1 MQTPLMA
8 ICSSSNLF
16 FSSIHSTTT
25 NSSYLKLISIYNL
38 SNNPLLYSSPHS
50 SSNYA
55 CVTVREEEDPLIG
68 IETAS
73 FLDVKEERESEVER
87 EHFWR
92 NGVAIRRKRRRRRR
106 INLLEC
112 MNIDDD
118 DDYQNHKF
126 LFSDKNSGKSRFMNP
141 KEEAKFSWHL
151 QERARIEAVRT
162 EALAKM
168 EEEEH
173 ELSSIQ
179 WANAAG
185 ISQKN
190 LDRIIWNGKQS
201 EKRITKSYL
210 RLVVSVASSYQGK
223 GLSLQDL
230 TQEGSIGLL
239 RGAIK
244 FNPEKGYKLSTYA
257 YWWIRQAITR
267 AITKKSKIIRL
278 PGSIHELV
286 PKICEAN
293 AVLSRKL
300 RRFPTYEEIAEEID
314 ANASSVRLA
323 IERNKSP
330 ISLDQ
335 ASTSRGSM
343 SLQVLSIQF
352 RKISSHFFTSGTL
365 MISYSG
371 GARIGPPIPQ
381 PRIFFFVNSSFY
393 DVLQAIIP
401 GPDEMTPE
409 AMVKKEALKPE
420 IEKLLEPLCDREAHV
435 LRLHYGLNGGAPRS
449 FEEIGKLLELSRE
462 RVRQINSSALS
473 KLREIVEIDDLK
485 YFI

>member
-8 ICSSSNLF
+8 ICSSSNHSPPF
-16 FSSIHSTTT
+16 PNFSFSTTTTTNT

-38 SNNPLLYSSPHS
+38 SNNPLLFSSPHS

-55 CVTVREEEDPLIG
+55 CVTVREEEEDPLIVPASAG

-73 FLDVKEERESEVER
+73 FLDVKERESEVER

-106 INLLEC
+106 INFLEC
-112 MNIDDD
+112 MNSDDD

-162 EALAKM
+162 EAIANM

-173 ELSSIQ
+173 ELSSDQ
-179 WANAAG
+179 WAKAAG

-343 SLQVLSIQF
+343 SLQ
-352 RKISSHFFTSGTL
+352 
-365 MISYSG
+365 
-371 GARIGPPIPQ
+371 
-381 PRIFFFVNSSFY
+381 
-393 DVLQAIIP
+393 AIIP

-473 KLREIVEIDDLK
+473 KLREMVEIDDLK

>member
-16 FSSIHSTTT
+16 FSSIHSTTTT

-55 CVTVREEEDPLIG
+55 CVTVQEEEDPLIAPRG
-68 IETAS
+68 ARIETAS

-112 MNIDDD
+112 MNNDDY

-162 EALAKM
+162 EAIANM
-168 EEEEH
+168 EEEER
-173 ELSSIQ
+173 ELSSDQ
-179 WANAAG
+179 WAKAAG

-343 SLQVLSIQF
+343 SLQ
-352 RKISSHFFTSGTL
+352 
-365 MISYSG
+365 
-371 GARIGPPIPQ
+371 
-381 PRIFFFVNSSFY
+381 
-393 DVLQAIIP
+393 AIIP

-473 KLREIVEIDDLK
+473 KLREMVEIDDLK

>member
-1 MQTPLMA
+1 MA

-151 QERARIEAVRT
+151 Q
-162 EALAKM
+162 
-168 EEEEH
+168 
-173 ELSSIQ
+173 
-179 WANAAG
+179 
-185 ISQKN
+185 
-190 LDRIIWNGKQS
+190 
-201 EKRITKSYL
+201 
-210 RLVVSVASSYQGK
+210 
-223 GLSLQDL
+223 
-230 TQEGSIGLL
+230 
-239 RGAIK
+239 
-244 FNPEKGYKLSTYA
+244 
-257 YWWIRQAITR
+257 
-267 AITKKSKIIRL
+267 
-278 PGSIHELV
+278 GSIHELV

>member
-343 SLQVLSIQF
+343 SLQ
-352 RKISSHFFTSGTL
+352 
-365 MISYSG
+365 
-371 GARIGPPIPQ
+371 
-381 PRIFFFVNSSFY
+381 
-393 DVLQAIIP
+393 AIIP